1 MAHSVS
7 SPPQRPPTGGAVGI
21 LGAGRQALET
31 SGYCAEAG
39 LIPVFFAEQ
48 AAYGNPG
55 GRPGFIAPIVAIETL
70 TADQI
75 ATPVISAVGQPNVRA
90 VLIDLWRGSE
100 FATVV
105 SPHAWLAADVVLGPG
120 TTIAP
125 HAALNRLVTVGA
137 HVLVNVGAILSHDVS
152 VGDFATISP
161 GCVIGGSVSIGKS
174 AFLGIGSTVRD
185 HITVG
190 RGAVVAAGAVVVSD
204 VPDGETVRGVPA
216 RVVTR

>member
-1 MAHSVS
+1 MAPSVS
-7 SPPQRPPTGGAVGI
+7 PPTQLRPGGGILGI

-31 SGYCAEAG
+31 SGYCAEVG
-39 LIPVFFAEQ
+39 LTPLFFAEQ
-48 AAYGNPG
+48 AAYGDHGEHPE
-55 GRPGFIAPIVAIETL
+55 FIAPIVSIETL

-105 SPHAWLAADVVLGPG
+105 SPHAWLAADVVIGPG
-120 TTIAP
+120 TTVAP

-152 VGDFATISP
+152 IGDFATISP
-161 GCVIGGSVSIGKS
+161 GCVIGGRVSIGKS

-185 HITVG
+185 NITIG
-190 RGAVVAAGAVVVSD
+190 RGAFVAAGAVVVSD
-204 VPDGETVRGVPA
+204 VADGETVRGVPA
-216 RVVTR
+216 RLFTR